1 MANSSEPFRRPESES
16 NSWGDLLQRI
26 NDAFADP
33 PEGCEDVRPD
43 PLELPEDCHRW
54 SADDINMVQEA
65 MEQTCPDI
73 SFTRVEP
80 CAKWLNSY
88 IDDIEAE
95 IDNIYC
101 DCEEDEDECILPCS
115 NATNDIEEISL
126 GTRQS
131 IGCSEIGSNPNPM
144 PEPFIANANAY
155 RAAVAEMNNAHAF
168 ACAFPGIEE
177 EISREIENLRRILES
192 AEEVRDMTCAV
203 DDMGQVDTAA
213 CDAAEDAVTEARD
226 NLEGL
231 EQTLEELRQ
240 RAIDDETRADDLQA
254 SLDSFSG
261 PSIST
266 FPTRMN
272 EIPLPPPVGGDPWVD
287 TGCDNGTICTGTFRD
302 RCKAFFVI
310 QRRTIFAQRTGR
322 TSDGGS
328 FPIVTIDGPQGEEF
342 WVPIASG
349 EFSPGGLPVILNFGP
364 FSLQGQ
370 FTCFSSDCSQL
381 GCSFSQAI
389 VEYRQLVFFPF
400 ESDTIISCE
409 GCICAEGVP
418 TEDCPFDT

>member
-1 MANSSEPFRRPESES
+1 MANTSEPFRRPESLS
-16 NSWGDLLQRI
+16 NSWNDLLQRI

-33 PEGCEDVRPD
+33 PVGCEDVRPA

-80 CAKWLNSY
+80 CAKWLKSY

-101 DCEEDEDECILPCS
+101 DCEMDDECILPCS

-131 IGCSEIGSNPNPM
+131 MGCTEFSDSPDPM

-155 RAAVAEMNNAHAF
+155 RAAIAEMNNAHAF
-168 ACAFPGIEE
+168 ACAFPDIEV
-177 EISREIENLRRILES
+177 EISREIENLRSTLES
-192 AEEVRDMTCAV
+192 AEEARDMACAA
-203 DDMGQVDTAA
+203 DDMGQVNTAT

-240 RAIDDETRADDLQA
+240 RAIDDEARADALQA
-254 SLDSFSG
+254 SLDSFSV
-261 PSIST
+261 PSISL

-272 EIPLPPPVGGDPWVD
+272 EIPLPPPTGGDPWVD
-287 TGCDNGTICTGTFRD
+287 TECENGTRCTGTFRD

-322 TSDGGS
+322 NSDGS
-328 FPIVTIDGPQGEEF
+328 EFIIPIIDGPQGEEF
-342 WVPIASG
+342 WRTIASG
-349 EFSPGGLPVILNFGP
+349 EFSPGGLPVVLNFGP
-364 FSLQGQ
+364 LSLQGR
-370 FTCFSSDCSQL
+370 FSCFSSDCNQG
-381 GCSFSQAI
+381 GCSLSLAI

-400 ESDTIISCE
+400 EDDTIISCE
-409 GCICAEGVP
+409 GCICLGEEP
-418 TEDCPFDT
+418 TDVCPFDT